1 MQFGGVLVAAITPR
15 RPTGHEID
23 IGATLEV
30 IDFLSASGASG
41 IALLGSTGEFLH
53 FDFEDRIRLAALSV
67 KRSRVPILL
76 NISHSTLDGSLKLAR
91 EAIGAGVAGLLLM
104 PPYYFRY
111 DQATVREYFFRYA
124 RELGQRSQT
133 LLYNIPFFTTELT
146 SATSCELLG
155 TGLFGGIKDSS
166 GKLDYLEALRA
177 QRAQTPFSLLIGN
190 DTIFTRGRSTG
201 ADGVVSGVACALPE
215 LMLALDRAITGG
227 QLDRINRL
235 ETRLQEF
242 IRQIDRLPT
251 PIGVREAVALRGV
264 KIGPHAT
271 PLGPPGDQVLA
282 EFREWFKGWL
292 PELKKEAHA

>member
-1 MQFGGVLVAAITPR
+1 MPLGGVLVASITPR

-30 IDFLSASGASG
+30 IDFLSASGVSG

-91 EAIGAGVAGLLLM
+91 EAAGAGVAGLLLM

-111 DQATVREYFFRYA
+111 DQATLKEYFLRYA

-166 GKLDYLEALRA
+166 GKIDYLEALRK
-177 QRAQTPFSLLIGN
+177 QRDQTPFTLLIGN

-215 LMLALDRAITGG
+215 LMLALDRAITSG
-227 QLDRINRL
+227 QADKINRL
-235 ETRLQEF
+235 EKRLQEF
-242 IRQIDRLPT
+242 ISQIDRLPT

-271 PLGPPGDQVLA
+271 PLGPAGDRTLA
-282 EFREWFKGWL
+282 EFGEWFKGWL
-292 PELKKEAHA
+292 PELKQETHA